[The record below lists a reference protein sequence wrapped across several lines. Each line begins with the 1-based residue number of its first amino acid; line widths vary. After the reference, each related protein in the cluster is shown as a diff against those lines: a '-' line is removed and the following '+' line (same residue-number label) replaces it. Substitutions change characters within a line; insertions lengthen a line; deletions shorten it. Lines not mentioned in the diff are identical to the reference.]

1 MPQRKKWGWPYVNWT
16 REKSEETMT
25 ERLNLLRRLHALVKM
40 YVESTHY
47 TAMVDGTGSLSESLF
62 HGINQQ
68 NPEWGKWKGD
78 KVKIIF
84 IENRFET
91 FAI

>member
-1 MPQRKKWGWPYVNWT
+1 
-16 REKSEETMT
+16 
-25 ERLNLLRRLHALVKM
+25 M